1 MNAPDPVSGPQ
12 SHDAPDPGR
21 RAEIAANLATVR
33 TRIAAACA
41 SAGRSVDEVELVA
54 VSKFRPAE
62 DVLHLLALGQRVFG
76 ENRDQEAAAKAAW
89 VAGAVADEPSETA
102 PEWHFIGQLQT
113 NKAKSVVS
121 YADVV
126 ESVDRLPLVD
136 ALARAAARAGRT
148 LRVLVQ
154 VNLDPEAERDGSG
167 RGGAH
172 PDELARIADAVT
184 ESGPLSLAGLM
195 AVAPL
200 GAPPEP
206 AFERLAELAAQLR
219 GAHPEAVSLSAGMS
233 ADLEAAIAAGATH
246 VRIGSALLGARPP
259 LR

>member
-1 MNAPDPVSGPQ
+1 MTSPD
-12 SHDAPDPGR
+12 AGR
-21 RAEIAANLATVR
+21 RAEIAANLDAVR
-33 TRIAAACA
+33 ARIAQACER
-41 SAGRSVDEVELVA
+41 AGRGAGEVELVA
-54 VSKFRPAE
+54 VTKFRPAA
-62 DVLHLLALGQRVFG
+62 DVLHLVALGLRVFG
-76 ENRDQEAAAKAAW
+76 ESRDQEAAAKAGQ
-89 VAGAVADEPSETA
+89 VARALSDASSETT
-102 PEWHFIGQLQT
+102 PEWRFIGQLQA
-113 NKAKSVVS
+113 NKANSVVS

-126 ESVDRLPLVD
+126 ESVDRLPLVG
-136 ALARAAARAGRT
+136 ALTKAATRAERT

-154 VNLDPEAERDGSG
+154 VNLDPAAERGDTS

-172 PDELARIADAVT
+172 PDEIARIAEAVAG
-184 ESGPLSLAGLM
+184 SGPLALSGLM

-233 ADLEAAIAAGATH
+233 GDLEAAIAAGATH
-246 VRIGSALLGARPP
+246 VRIGSALLGGRPL